1 MSQVVLAADRL
12 CYAASPDPEEE
23 ARYIPLDRVPVRAM
37 PRGYAPDIGVSL
49 CQDRHLQDSHS
60 HVAPGTAFTV
70 ACGTAVHVFAA
81 SSPEE
86 AEVGVWAWVRP
97 SLAVHTS
104 TEHS

>member
-1 MSQVVLAADRL
+1 MPQVVLAADRL

-70 ACGTAVHVFAA
+70 VCGAAVHVFAA

-86 AEVGVWAWVRP
+86 AEVGV
-97 SLAVHTS
+97 
-104 TEHS
+104 